1 MEQMYDKIESAYTT
15 KFQDL
20 TVNKKSKAAACEYYG
35 MLWTSIK
42 HVENGNFLTI
52 GNLLELHGHT
62 AVSLTYQPQQEV
74 NEQLQ
79 SVLSVMQPVWS

>member
-35 MLWTSIK
+35 ML
-42 HVENGNFLTI
+42 
-52 GNLLELHGHT
+52 
-62 AVSLTYQPQQEV
+62 
-74 NEQLQ
+74 
-79 SVLSVMQPVWS
+79 